1 MRLAHEQTRLA
12 ALIRSVCAQSLA
24 RILNSCDAGVVAPLK
39 RPKYAGTA
47 VATKQRLTGPDQT
60 WSARSVSASHHMSL
74 VIETIMH
81 ARYAQRGM
89 ARFEAGSQ
97 AKTAPDDESSGA
109 VIEALSLASGGRR
122 RRFRGVLL
130 IVQRPSEGA

>member
-47 VATKQRLTGPDQT
+47 VRFPRMLRDSPLT
-60 WSARSVSASHHMSL
+60 
-74 VIETIMH
+74 
-81 ARYAQRGM
+81 
-89 ARFEAGSQ
+89 
-97 AKTAPDDESSGA
+97 
-109 VIEALSLASGGRR
+109 
-122 RRFRGVLL
+122 
-130 IVQRPSEGA
+130 